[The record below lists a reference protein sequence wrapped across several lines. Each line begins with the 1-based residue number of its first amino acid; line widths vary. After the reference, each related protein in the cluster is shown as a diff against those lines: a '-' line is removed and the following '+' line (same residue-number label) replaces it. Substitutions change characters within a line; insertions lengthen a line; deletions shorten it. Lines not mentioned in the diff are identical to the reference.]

1 MFVNRSATA
10 VYKARHIIR
19 RRTRIFSYTDTQLV
33 WNEVLLPLS
42 VEAVVDL
49 LVGVG
54 EHHNQDPQ
62 QHHAHCG
69 GQGPGIVCL
78 IFGFYALREAYGPI
92 SDFSA
97 WRLIP
102 K

>member
-1 MFVNRSATA
+1 MQFVLC
-10 VYKARHIIR
+10 KAYYQE
-19 RRTRIFSYTDTQLV
+19 TYIFLYRCDIGV
-33 WNEVLLPLS
+33 NEVLLPLS

-69 GQGPGIVCL
+69 GQGPEIVCL
-78 IFGFYALREAYGPI
+78 KIFGFFAFREAYWPI

-97 WRLIP
+97 WTLTP